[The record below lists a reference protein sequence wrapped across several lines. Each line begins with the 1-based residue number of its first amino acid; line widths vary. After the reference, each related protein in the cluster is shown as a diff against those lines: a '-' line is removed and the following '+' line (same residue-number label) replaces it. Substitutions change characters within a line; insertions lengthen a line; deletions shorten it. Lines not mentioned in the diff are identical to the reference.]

1 MPSYSAFSVLLK
13 KYGSKLAHGS
23 RELNIIFKW
32 TTTEGASP
40 VSSCVC
46 LVASL
51 LSGSLAGFGCTSFS
65 PLHSADSRKVCDLA
79 TALCG
84 RVSQLVVVS
93 SMIAGTLSGLL
104 LRLRL
109 GLFISPSS
117 VVSLWSLSEPPCS
130 LPEFLWELSELL
142 RQYRTTSSLRP
153 RSRSRFL
160 SSAYRRS
167 LSQVAELRE
176 TALGS
181 RNQRLSQGRWL
192 PCR

>member
-23 RELNIIFKW
+23 RKLNIIFKW

-51 LSGSLAGFGCTSFS
+51 LSNGSLAGFGCTSFS
-65 PLHSADSRKVCDLA
+65 PLHSADSKKVCDLA

-93 SMIAGTLSGLL
+93 STIAGTLSGLL

-109 GLFISPSS
+109 GLFSSPSS
-117 VVSLWSLSEPPCS
+117 VVSLWSLSEPLCS
-130 LPEFLWELSELL
+130 LPEFLWALSG
-142 RQYRTTSSLRP
+142 SL
-153 RSRSRFL
+153 
-160 SSAYRRS
+160 
-167 LSQVAELRE
+167 
-176 TALGS
+176 
-181 RNQRLSQGRWL
+181 
-192 PCR
+192 